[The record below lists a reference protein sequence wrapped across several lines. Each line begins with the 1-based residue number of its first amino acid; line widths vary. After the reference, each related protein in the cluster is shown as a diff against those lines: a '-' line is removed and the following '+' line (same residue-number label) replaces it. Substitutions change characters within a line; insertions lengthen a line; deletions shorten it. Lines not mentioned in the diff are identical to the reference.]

1 MIVPIVFVVICAFGF
16 YFSGLTFDFM
26 MSEMIFRLSRNLVL
40 VASLIIPVISGM
52 GLNFGIVIGAMAGQI
67 GLFFIANYGI
77 GGMPGIAVAML
88 VSTPF
93 AVILG
98 YFVGQVL
105 NRAKGKEMITSMILG
120 FFANGIYQ
128 LVFIIMAGRIVPFSN
143 KDLLMDSGFG
153 LKNTIDLAPIRKSF
167 DNFIFGEMTSLP
179 IAPLIF
185 AGLIFIL
192 ILLFFRTKLGQDMRA
207 IGQNMHVASVAGI
220 HVDKT
225 RLKAIIMSTVLAAW
239 GQIIYLQNLGTLNTY
254 TNHEQVGLFSVAALL
269 IGGASVEKAT
279 WKEAILG
286 TFLFHLLFIVSPL
299 AGQNLMGDA
308 QIGEYFRVFVA
319 YGVIGFALI
328 LHAMEKRQQALRED
342 RLSFENNGKAAE

>member
-1 MIVPIVFVVICAFGF
+1 MIVPIVFIVICALGF
-16 YFSGLTFDFM
+16 HFSGLSMDFM

-52 GLNFGIVIGAMAGQI
+52 GLNFGIVIGAMAGQV

-77 GGMPGIAVAML
+77 GGMPGILVAML

-93 AVILG
+93 AIILG

-128 LVFIIMAGRIVPFSN
+128 LVFIIMAGRIIPFSN
-143 KDLLMDSGFG
+143 KELLMDSGHG
-153 LKNTIDLAPIRKSF
+153 LKNTVDLFPIRKAF
-167 DNFIFGEMTSLP
+167 DNWIFGDITSLP
-179 IAPLIF
+179 IMPLIF
-185 AGLIFIL
+185 AGLVFVFIF
-192 ILLFFRTKLGQDMRA
+192 LFFKTKLGQDMRA
-207 IGQNMHVASVAGI
+207 IGQNMHTASVAGI
-220 HVDKT
+220 NVDKT
-225 RLKAIIMSTVLAAW
+225 RLKSIMISTVLAAW

-269 IGGASVEKAT
+269 IGGASVDKAT
-279 WKEAILG
+279 WKEAIVG

-308 QIGEYFRVFVA
+308 QIGEFFRVFVA

-342 RLSFENNGKAAE
+342 RLSFDTNNKAAS